1 MVKSLPKPVK
11 VVDVFAGA
19 GGLSLAAKQS
29 DMNVIFAVEFDKW
42 AAETYRMNFC
52 NEGEPNSPTLYEE
65 DIRELCPDELRRK
78 HFGENGSC
86 DILLGGPPCQGFS
99 THRIKNAGIR
109 DPRNK
114 LIHRYFDYVRA
125 LSPKIFLME
134 NVPGILWERHREY
147 LEQFY
152 KEGGEAG
159 YYLYDPIIMDA
170 RDFGLPQR
178 RKRVFV
184 LGVEQGID
192 RTSFVWPPLA
202 THGSERTRKENPNLS
217 PWVSCQKAFGPVKAD
232 DPNNVHMQHS
242 AELIDA
248 FARTPHN
255 GGSRM
260 DSGRTLPC
268 HEFHDGHKDVYGRI
282 DPSQPAPTMTTAC
295 INPSKGRFV
304 HPRENHGITA
314 RQAARI
320 QTFPDDFV
328 FAGGLMAAGKQIGN
342 AVPVKL
348 GSSILRHLSGLLFFD
363 ETSHPGTIDV
373 EPKAKSALSRSDPPP
388 YPSRSSVVI

>member
-1 MVKSLPKPVK
+1 MISSQPRPVK

-19 GGLSLAAKQS
+19 GGLSLAAKQAGM
-29 DMNVIFAVEFDKW
+29 DVVFAVELDRW
-42 AAETYRMNFC
+42 AAETYRLNFC
-52 NEGEPNSPTLYEE
+52 KEGDPDSPTLYEA
-65 DIRELCPDELRRK
+65 DIANLCPDELREK
-78 HFGENGSC
+78 HFGDNGNC

-99 THRIKNAGIR
+99 THRIKNAGIK

-114 LIHRYFDYVRA
+114 LIHRYFEFVRA
-125 LSPKIFLME
+125 LRPKVFVME
-134 NVPGILWERHREY
+134 NVPGILWERHCEY

-152 KEGGEAG
+152 EEGRREG
-159 YYLYDPIIMDA
+159 YHMYDPVVLDA

-184 LGVEQGID
+184 LGVEQNVD
-192 RTSFVWPPLA
+192 RGSFAWPPPP
-202 THGSERTRKENPNLS
+202 THGSEKLRQENPDLL
-217 PWVSCQKAFGPVKAD
+217 PWVPCQRVFGPVKAG

-242 AELIDA
+242 EALTEV

-255 GGSRM
+255 GGSRR

-268 HEFHDGHKDVYGRI
+268 HEKHNGHKDVYGRI

-320 QTFPDDFV
+320 QTFPDNFQ

-348 GSSILRHLSGLLFFD
+348 GEVILRQM
-363 ETSHPGTIDV
+363 
-373 EPKAKSALSRSDPPP
+373 SALL
-388 YPSRSSVVI
+388 SSETGLPLELNQVDGEVRFA